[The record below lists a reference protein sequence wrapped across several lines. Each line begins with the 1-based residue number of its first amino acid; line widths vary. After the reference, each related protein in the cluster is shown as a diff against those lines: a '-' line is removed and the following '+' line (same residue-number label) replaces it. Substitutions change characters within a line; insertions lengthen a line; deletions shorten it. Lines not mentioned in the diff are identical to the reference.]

1 MATTSDGDSP
11 EPRERRTA
19 APNEILNEIIQ
30 DLEEFAKNRLNDEYY
45 DDVTAFLLSCIN
57 SRDSDWTSPRVL
69 SQRSILRALREWI
82 QLRDPSSPSP
92 QMWGR
97 GQAPYKKVQL

>member
-30 DLEEFAKNRLNDEYY
+30 ELEEFAKNRLNDE
-45 DDVTAFLLSCIN
+45 
-57 SRDSDWTSPRVL
+57 
-69 SQRSILRALREWI
+69 
-82 QLRDPSSPSP
+82 
-92 QMWGR
+92 
-97 GQAPYKKVQL
+97 